1 MVEPYDVLVAGSYSI
16 DLIFTGLPQF
26 PELGKDVVG
35 TGFDMAPGEAYNS
48 TVALHRLG
56 VKVGWAGDFG
66 NDEFSRLALENARRE
81 GLDESLFVHHE
92 RPLRRISAAASYPHE
107 RAFITYYDPDPPA
120 PAVLRALETVSP
132 RIFYLPG
139 LYYNWLIEP
148 AILKARG
155 MLIVMDGNSNGE
167 TLQHPAVHKSI
178 AGADILMPNA
188 AEAKGLTGAANVQ
201 EALCQLAEI
210 CPLVVVKDGPGGAY
224 AWQEGE
230 VLHAAAL
237 ALDPVDTTGAGD
249 CFNAGF
255 LRAWLEGLP
264 LTDCLQ
270 WGNIVG
276 GLSTLKR
283 GGTGQVTTTQD
294 VKKWLERY
302 PR

>member
-230 VLHAAAL
+230 ILHAAAL

-249 CFNAGF
+249 CFNGSWQSRCPF
-255 LRAWLEGLP
+255 GEME
-264 LTDCLQ
+264 
-270 WGNIVG
+270 
-276 GLSTLKR
+276 
-283 GGTGQVTTTQD
+283 VTRIRS
-294 VKKWLERY
+294 E
-302 PR
+302 